1 MAVVVLQSLS
11 RVWVFAASRTVAL
24 EVPLSSTVSRS
35 LLRFMSIESAMLS
48 NQFILC
54 HLLLYWTC
62 VLVLTVLGSHPHGFL
77 HVKSCHLQTDNAVL
91 PFPIGCLLFLFLA
104 WLLWLRLPV
113 LCWAGV
119 VRVGPLVPDLR
130 GKAFTSVCDGTC
142 GLVTNGLHCVKVGS
156 SSVCWEFLSWED
168 IDYFFKALSFFLFF
182 F

>member
-1 MAVVVLQSLS
+1 MPVVVFQSLS
-11 RVWVFAASRTVAL
+11 RVRVFAASWTVAL
-24 EVPLSSTVSRS
+24 GFLLSSTVSRS
-35 LLRFMSIESAMLS
+35 LLRFMSTESVMLS
-48 NQFILC
+48 NQLILC

-62 VLVLTVLGSHPHGFL
+62 VLVLTVLGSRLHGFL
-77 HVKSCHLQTDNAVL
+77 HVKSCHLQTDSAIL

-130 GKAFTSVCDGTC
+130 GNAFTSVCDGTC
-142 GLVTNGLHCVKVGS
+142 GLVTNVLHCVKVGS

-168 IDYFFKALSFFLFF
+168 IDYFFRVTSFFLFF
-182 F
+182 